1 MIPMFAGWLII
12 IAIIIVL
19 YLDDDDFDNFIF

>member
-1 MIPMFAGWLII
+1 MIPIFAGWLII